1 MSVCVCVCVY
11 ESLLMESQPQSW
23 VRLMKVKTMK
33 PYTYIC
39 RNPESKSN
47 ETERNSS

>member
-1 MSVCVCVCVY
+1 MSMCVCV
-11 ESLLMESQPQSW
+11 SLLMESKPQSW

-33 PYTYIC
+33 PYTYIG

-47 ETERNSS
+47 EAERKSS

>member
-1 MSVCVCVCVY
+1 MCVCVY

-33 PYTYIC
+33 PYTYI
-39 RNPESKSN
+39 RINPESKSN
-47 ETERNSS
+47 EAERKSS